1 MRGCLGLSASSV
13 GELYS
18 NTDIDAL
25 VLDKVR
31 ESLIKGPLTAKDRD
45 WLGYIERELLARP
58 SSSP

>member
-1 MRGCLGLSASSV
+1 
-13 GELYS
+13 
-18 NTDIDAL
+18 